1 MNNEDKRFKQI
12 NRIATPIRVDEN
24 GQRIEEPKVDQPVEN
39 TVKIKK
45 TEVKKKKLKKETILE
60 ALIIVVVIGI
70 ILSSAYLL
78 IPNTSTKSNLKYND
92 ISTTKKD
99 DTLEEYFFESINL
112 NERLY
117 LEEGFD
123 YQVGPFTLKTL
134 NSSVF
139 VNNTIV
145 GTHSKVSS
153 NVALIDDLLLFVA
166 SSDEERSTVLYA
178 IDTSGNK
185 VLEMYHVG
193 DINGMVIESV
203 VFNRISIVIV
213 AKNVIGDSI
222 IPNNTIN
229 NMNPVSICSED
240 KLFENS
246 IEINKPVIVHYS
258 YTYKGKHEFSEG
270 LNIYEVSLDK
280 YKKDNNYCQ

>member
-78 IPNTSTKSNLKYND
+78 IPK
-92 ISTTKKD
+92 TTKKD
-99 DTLEEYFFESINL
+99 DTLEEYFFENINL
-112 NERLY
+112 NESLY

-123 YQVGPFTLKTL
+123 YQVGSFTLKTL

-166 SSDEERSTVLYA
+166 SSNEERSTVLYA

-222 IPNNTIN
+222 ILNNTIN
-229 NMNPVSICSED
+229 NMNPVSICNED